1 MCRLP
6 LSGLMNIM
14 KTYSEQRKDRL
25 ADVVND
31 YLNDQDVTPAQ
42 FYFDLKSEVQDLIDY
57 HKREAKRAE
66 EFMKLISPI
75 QIQQDM
81 NNFSLGDK

>member
-1 MCRLP
+1 MTI
-6 LSGLMNIM
+6 MN
-14 KTYSEQRKDRL
+14 TYSEQRKERL

-31 YLNDQDVTPAQ
+31 YLNDQDVTPAE
-42 FYFDLKSEVQDLIDY
+42 FYFDLKAEVQELIDY

-75 QIQQDM
+75 QIQQE
-81 NNFSLGDK
+81 L

>member
-1 MCRLP
+1 
-6 LSGLMNIM
+6 MNIM

-25 ADVVND
+25 GDVVND

-57 HKREAKRAE
+57 HKSEAKRAE

-75 QIQQDM
+75 QIQQDIS
-81 NNFSLGDK
+81 NFFLGDK

>member
-1 MCRLP
+1 
-6 LSGLMNIM
+6 MNIM

-31 YLNDQDVTPAQ
+31 YLCDDDVSAAE
-42 FYFDLKSEVQDLIDY
+42 FYFDLKAEVQELIDY

-66 EFMKLISPI
+66 EFMKLMSPI
-75 QIQQDM
+75 QIQQE
-81 NNFSLGDK
+81 L

>member
-1 MCRLP
+1 
-6 LSGLMNIM
+6 MNIM
-14 KTYSEQRKDRL
+14 STYSEQRKDRL

-31 YLNDQDVTPAQ
+31 YLCDDDVSVAE
-42 FYFDLKSEVQDLIDY
+42 FYFDLKAEVQELIDY

-66 EFMKLISPI
+66 EFMKLMSPI
-75 QIQQDM
+75 QIQQDV

>member
-25 ADVVND
+25 ADVVAD
-31 YLNDQDVTPAQ
+31 YITDEQVTAAE
-42 FYFDLKSEVQDLIDY
+42 FYFDLKAEVQSWIDY
-57 HKREAKRAE
+57 HKKEMKRAE
-66 EFMKLISPI
+66 EFMKLMSPI
-75 QIQQDM
+75 QIQQE
-81 NNFSLGDK
+81 L